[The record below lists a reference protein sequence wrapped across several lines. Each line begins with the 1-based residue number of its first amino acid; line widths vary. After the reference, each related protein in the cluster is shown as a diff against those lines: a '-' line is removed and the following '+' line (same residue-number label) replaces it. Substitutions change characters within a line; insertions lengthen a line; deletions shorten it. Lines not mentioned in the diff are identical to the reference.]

1 MTETSESTSNSTAAW
16 ITATGLGIALV
27 GPVAPVFVSWLA
39 GLTEFSSTRLAWGV
53 VAHWCLFAII
63 LAWVRRR
70 ERQSLASIGVR
81 PFRWWTVP
89 LGVVSG
95 AAILCVTGVLIH
107 VLHLSSDSSFAS
119 YLLSQPWPTRLL
131 MSITAGVFEETAY
144 RGYALERLT
153 SILGNKWLAGAIT
166 VLCFAFAHIPS
177 VGLHIVPILIISSF
191 VTLLYLWRRD
201 LVLNMVAHATVDTLS
216 LLILPAIAGR

>member
-1 MTETSESTSNSTAAW
+1 MSTAELTSNSKAAW
-16 ITATGLGIALV
+16 IVATGLCIAIV
-27 GPVAPVFVSWLA
+27 GPVAPVFVVWLA
-39 GLTEFSSTRLAWGV
+39 GLTGFSSTRLAGGLV
-53 VAHWCLFAII
+53 VHWCLFAII
-63 LAWVRRR
+63 VAWVTRL

-89 LGVVSG
+89 LGVASG
-95 AAILCVTGVLIH
+95 AAILFVTGVLIH
-107 VLHLSSDSSFAS
+107 VLHLSSDSAFAG

-131 MSITAGVFEETAY
+131 MCITAGIFEETAY

-153 SILGNKWLAGAIT
+153 SILGNKWLAGGIT
-166 VLCFAFAHIPS
+166 VLCFTSAHIPF
-177 VGLHIVPILIISSF
+177 VGLQIFPVLIISSF

-201 LVLNMVAHATVDTLS
+201 LVLNMVAHTTVDAIS